1 MTECPLG
8 HILLNSELEDGR
20 NDDRALLTIH
30 PLKMAFPFLELSIP
44 TFFLCK
50 NTILHGRLS
59 VTCNKTFDATFCV
72 SLLYSHFT
80 NWFPHYK
87 NTSQIIHDEC
97 LRPRACGN
105 AGSSCCCQ
113 SVLNLKVMIPTQASL
128 NGKEKLNVHF
138 HPLIISVLWLFQ
150 TSQTQICT
158 LRSAA
163 GCPSSITLVTLRPKQ
178 W

>member
-87 NTSQIIHDEC
+87 NTSQIIHDVC

-113 SVLNLKVMIPTQASL
+113 SVLNLKVNWT
-128 NGKEKLNVHF
+128 GKKNWTY
-138 HPLIISVLWLFQ
+138 ISIVLWLFQ